1 MSKIHYGTNG
11 KGSINARV
19 SLKPKELEKYNI
31 TQEEPEIK
39 IKYCKDYIKI
49 IKEG

>member
-31 TQEEPEIK
+31 NQEEPQII
-39 IKYCKDYIKI
+39 IKYCKDFIKI
-49 IKEG
+49 EKEN